1 MRKFLL
7 LLVLCLG
14 SVGATFAQ
22 IKISGKVV
30 DAETGQPL
38 IGATVMIG
46 TTTGVA
52 TLADGTYVLPVP
64 ASAGEHPVLTF
75 TYIGYESLNV
85 TVGKNHVVNAKLKP
99 EVVIDQIVVT
109 GFKNAKKESFTGSS
123 VKISA
128 DDVAIAGVTDV
139 SRMLEGQVAGV
150 SVQNVSSTF
159 GSAPKV
165 RIRGVTS
172 LSGENKP
179 LWVVDGV
186 VLEDVVNI
194 SNDQLSSG
202 DPTTLLGS
210 SVAGI
215 NASDIETFDILKDAS
230 ATALYGARAMNGV
243 VVITTKKGKK
253 GAPRINYTGN
263 FTIRTKPRYSNYDI
277 MNSADQMAVTSEIAR
292 KGMLNESIL
301 NSSSYGPYGLMWK
314 AISTYNK
321 DTGKFDLMNTRS
333 AREAFLLKYAKA
345 NTDWFDEPFHAQP
358 PAGAHAEHLDRFR
371 QVAHLRFDRVPSRRR
386 LVGSRRSKPLHAEFP
401 QRLHRQREDLGRRT
415 GRRIVPRPVGS
426 GFLFA
431 QDQLGDGRMV
441 A

>member
-165 RIRGVTS
+165 R
-172 LSGENKP
+172 
-179 LWVVDGV
+179 
-186 VLEDVVNI
+186 
-194 SNDQLSSG
+194 
-202 DPTTLLGS
+202 
-210 SVAGI
+210 
-215 NASDIETFDILKDAS
+215 
-230 ATALYGARAMNGV
+230 
-243 VVITTKKGKK
+243 
-253 GAPRINYTGN
+253 
-263 FTIRTKPRYSNYDI
+263 
-277 MNSADQMAVTSEIAR
+277 
-292 KGMLNESIL
+292 
-301 NSSSYGPYGLMWK
+301 
-314 AISTYNK
+314 
-321 DTGKFDLMNTRS
+321 RS
-333 AREAFLLKYAKA
+333 AAR
-345 NTDWFDEPFHAQP
+345 T
-358 PAGAHAEHLDRFR
+358 
-371 QVAHLRFDRVPSRRR
+371 SRC
-386 LVGSRRSKPLHAEFP
+386 G
-401 QRLHRQREDLGRRT
+401 
-415 GRRIVPRPVGS
+415 
-426 GFLFA
+426 
-431 QDQLGDGRMV
+431 
-441 A
+441 

>member
-345 NTDWFDEPFHAQP
+345 NTDWFDELFTTS
-358 PAGAHAEHLDRFR
+358 
-371 QVAHLRFDRVPSRRR
+371 SRSTR
-386 LVGSRRSKPLHAEFP
+386 
-401 QRLHRQREDLGRRT
+401 
-415 GRRIVPRPVGS
+415 
-426 GFLFA
+426 
-431 QDQLGDGRMV
+431 
-441 A
+441 

>member
-139 SRMLEGQVAGV
+139 SRM
-150 SVQNVSSTF
+150 
-159 GSAPKV
+159 
-165 RIRGVTS
+165 RGVTS

-179 LWVVDGV
+179 LWVVSGV
-186 VLEDVVNI
+186 VLEDVVTI
-194 SNDQLSSG
+194 SHDQWSAG

-345 NTDWFDEPFHAQP
+345 NTDWFDE
-358 PAGAHAEHLDRFR
+358 L
-371 QVAHLRFDRVPSRRR
+371 SRTTS
-386 LVGSRRSKPLHAEFP
+386 SRSTR
-401 QRLHRQREDLGRRT
+401 
-415 GRRIVPRPVGS
+415 
-426 GFLFA
+426 
-431 QDQLGDGRMV
+431 
-441 A
+441 

>member
-1 MRKFLL
+1 M
-7 LLVLCLG
+7 
-14 SVGATFAQ
+14 
-22 IKISGKVV
+22 
-30 DAETGQPL
+30 
-38 IGATVMIG
+38 
-46 TTTGVA
+46 
-52 TLADGTYVLPVP
+52 
-64 ASAGEHPVLTF
+64 
-75 TYIGYESLNV
+75 
-85 TVGKNHVVNAKLKP
+85 
-99 EVVIDQIVVT
+99 IDQIVVT

-243 VVITTKKGKK
+243 VVITTKRVRRGRR
-253 GAPRINYTGN
+253 ASTTP
-263 FTIRTKPRYSNYDI
+263 
-277 MNSADQMAVTSEIAR
+277 ATS
-292 KGMLNESIL
+292 
-301 NSSSYGPYGLMWK
+301 P
-314 AISTYNK
+314 
-321 DTGKFDLMNTRS
+321 S
-333 AREAFLLKYAKA
+333 ARS
-345 NTDWFDEPFHAQP
+345 
-358 PAGAHAEHLDRFR
+358 PAT
-371 QVAHLRFDRVPSRRR
+371 
-386 LVGSRRSKPLHAEFP
+386 
-401 QRLHRQREDLGRRT
+401 RT
-415 GRRIVPRPVGS
+415 TTS
-426 GFLFA
+426 
-431 QDQLGDGRMV
+431 
-441 A
+441 

>member
-179 LWVVDGV
+179 LWV
-186 VLEDVVNI
+186 
-194 SNDQLSSG
+194 QR
-202 DPTTLLGS
+202 P
-210 SVAGI
+210 
-215 NASDIETFDILKDAS
+215 
-230 ATALYGARAMNGV
+230 V
-243 VVITTKKGKK
+243 VVGRPDDAA
-253 GAPRINYTGN
+253 GFVGGGHQRLGH
-263 FTIRTKPRYSNYDI
+263 R
-277 MNSADQMAVTSEIAR
+277 
-292 KGMLNESIL
+292 
-301 NSSSYGPYGLMWK
+301 
-314 AISTYNK
+314 
-321 DTGKFDLMNTRS
+321 DLRHP
-333 AREAFLLKYAKA
+333 E
-345 NTDWFDEPFHAQP
+345 
-358 PAGAHAEHLDRFR
+358 
-371 QVAHLRFDRVPSRRR
+371 RR
-386 LVGSRRSKPLHAEFP
+386 LGNGPLRCPRHERRGGH
-401 QRLHRQREDLGRRT
+401 HY
-415 GRRIVPRPVGS
+415 
-426 GFLFA
+426 
-431 QDQLGDGRMV
+431 
-441 A
+441 